1 MSSRKR
7 TRPARVRVGRVSLY
21 LHHGS
26 WWIYFRD
33 GGRPVRRRLGQNR
46 QEAEQIAAQ
55 INAQLTSGAPT
66 LLAFRPINVP
76 ELRQQFLD
84 YHEYVLK
91 SSVASICRY
100 QTATKHLE
108 SYVLQQPRPPQA
120 HEIRAD
126 AFVAHLRSVDVAPN
140 GHPNTKRGRLRD
152 KGIRFILETCRA
164 MYTFASKRRHLPPY
178 TGNPFAELPL
188 ERLKIEDAKPI
199 FTFDADTELAFFKA
213 AAPWD
218 FVIHFVFAK
227 TGLRVGELA
236 HLLIAEVDLDARWLH
251 VRNKPELG
259 WRIKTGHERD
269 VPLLPE
275 VVAALR
281 WAMGNRRAGPVFLR
295 RQFTDSRLP
304 LLHCGRKGLEQTCEQ
319 RQHEADPS
327 LSRGERLRI
336 TRTVWRDA
344 GAVKAND
351 IRSSFIRIMRS
362 IGHPEA
368 TCPKS
373 WRHTFATLL
382 QDANIDPLV
391 RQITLGHAPTTGAG
405 LGMTATYTH
414 TRPETQRQQ
423 IEQALQRWPQSLAI
437 ARTFVQGGNYH
448 GWGQGSYYP
457 EEPH

>member
-1 MSSRKR
+1 MKTHHLAAPCRQYITPATLAQELEGVFTDHAPIHHPDTLGLAKTLLDGPDDLLDRLQILRVARQDEVRQRK
-7 TRPARVRVGRVSLY
+7 TLAGDHQGYDHLLAVATVVAGVPA
-21 LHHGS
+21 
-26 WWIYFRD
+26 
-33 GGRPVRRRLGQNR
+33 LGQFVFLC
-46 QEAEQIAAQ
+46 QSFEVSTGEVVQQQIILQLKQDPELLLHVVFDAELCLHQVVECAIEPIFGDGTIRYAKQILQ
-55 INAQLTSGAPT
+55 SGAG
-66 LLAFRPINVP
+66 VP
-76 ELRQQFLD
+76 VLGQ
-84 YHEYVLK
+84 YVLK

-281 WAMGNRRAGPVFLR
+281 GPWATAGLA
-295 RQFTDSRLP
+295 L
-304 LLHCGRKGLEQTCEQ
+304 C
-319 RQHEADPS
+319 
-327 LSRGERLRI
+327 
-336 TRTVWRDA
+336 
-344 GAVKAND
+344 
-351 IRSSFIRIMRS
+351 SF
-362 IGHPEA
+362 
-368 TCPKS
+368 
-373 WRHTFATLL
+373 
-382 QDANIDPLV
+382 DANSPI
-391 RQITLGHAPTTGAG
+391 AG
-405 LGMTATYTH
+405 CPCCTVAGK
-414 TRPETQRQQ
+414 
-423 IEQALQRWPQSLAI
+423 
-437 ARTFVQGGNYH
+437 G
-448 GWGQGSYYP
+448 
-457 EEPH
+457 